1 VRDARVTGAWA
12 TLSSV
17 TERSPEIPSSS
28 TALEAEARRW
38 AKVIV
43 SLRTAQ
49 LRVAWLRETLRAQ
62 PAAVAADVLE
72 IACGLAD
79 GADDRAEA
87 LLHAL
92 VELLADPAMD
102 EARDALRAEARTRK
116 LLTLERL
123 LRRPFVTKVRIPIGS
138 EPAHGHDQEL
148 GHALGEVALSGD
160 EEQPQGRDV
169 PDYGRGRPLT
179 LGERKMM
186 ARRPPPELLPKIL
199 ADPHPDV
206 IRNLLMAP
214 RLTEDDVV
222 TLVTRRPNRAEV
234 LQQVAIHPRWCQRP
248 RVRNALV
255 LNPSTPTSVA
265 IAMVALLRRN
275 ELRDVILAKA
285 LHPAV
290 RAAAQERYARR
301 PPIPEPDRGDG
312 SVQ

>member
-1 VRDARVTGAWA
+1 M
-12 TLSSV
+12 
-17 TERSPEIPSSS
+17 TEHEADS
-28 TALEAEARRW
+28 TETEALRW
-38 AKVIV
+38 ARVIV

-49 LRVAWLRETLRAQ
+49 LRVAWLRDTLRAL
-62 PAAVAADVLE
+62 PASGAAEVLEHACAAADLSE
-72 IACGLAD
+72 A
-79 GADDRAEA
+79 RAEA
-87 LLHAL
+87 LVHAL
-92 VELLADPAMD
+92 VELLAEPSME
-102 EARDALRAEARTRK
+102 EAREALRTEARTRS

-123 LRRPFVTKVRIPIGS
+123 LRRPFVTEVRIPEGN
-138 EPAHGHDQEL
+138 EPARLHEDP
-148 GHALGEVALSGD
+148 LGEVALTGD
-160 EEQPQGRDV
+160 EERPNPKTN

-206 IRNLLMAP
+206 IKNLLMAT

-222 TLVTRRPNRAEV
+222 SLVTRRPNHTEV
-234 LQQVAIHPRWCQRP
+234 LQQVAIHPRWCQRS

-255 LNPSTPTSVA
+255 LNPATPTEVA
-265 IAMVALLRRN
+265 IALVALLRRN
-275 ELRDVILAKA
+275 ELQDVILAKA

-301 PPIPEPDRGDG
+301 PPIPEPPEGEG